1 VSAVAIEDRSI
12 MLFGG
17 YTASSFSAD
26 VLVYDIATDTYKPA
40 TPMPVPLLG
49 VEFVMNGRT
58 LYGAGGED
66 RMRGRSA
73 RLLEARMV
81 EPAP

>member
-1 VSAVAIEDRSI
+1 MAIEDRSI
-12 MLFGG
+12 LLFGG

-26 VLVYDIATDTYKPA
+26 VLVYDTAADTYKPS

-49 VEFVMNGRT
+49 VEFVMSGRT

-73 RLLEARMV
+73 RLMEGRL
-81 EPAP
+81 AP